1 MGLASKLIKSSGTLV
16 AIKFLQRSLGL
27 ISTLILARILTPE
40 SFGIVA
46 IAALVIYFS
55 EVISNTGIQQYL
67 VQTEFLDDGVV
78 NSAWTLNLIIKFSIC
93 LILYGMLPVLAL
105 FYENP
110 VVIQAISVLI
120 PVIGIRALTNPEL
133 HVKRRNL
140 DYNDIFKIQVLS
152 KVGSFSVVVII
163 AVAYKT
169 FWAIIIG
176 DIVSSILTVLLSYRY
191 CTHRP
196 RLSLQNVGKQWVF
209 SRWMMARGCFGYL
222 RAQVD
227 VLLISQFF
235 SLAQLGRFNIAR
247 EFTIMPANE
256 VIGPA
261 VEPLLATFSSARQ
274 SPEELEKQFSLS
286 VLVVSLL
293 IAPVVAF
300 LFFVN
305 EMFVLVVLG
314 EKWLESAPLVQAMT
328 PLLAAFTLSGL
339 INAMFIAF
347 GKVKQIFYFDVTIF
361 IIIFTILYMLK
372 DTGLVEF
379 VWVRSLL
386 ALGFNIVMLYFATKL
401 YSSTFI
407 KTCLYFLLPYVVSI
421 VIGFSMSEGWSPVG
435 FWELAT
441 FGIILVFVCY
451 ALMYLA
457 LFVLA
462 GIDSTACSAKGYVDQ
477 GISMML
483 TQIKNRTRKT
493 LEKMGS

>member
-27 ISTLILARILTPE
+27 ISTLILARLLTPE

-93 LILYGMLPVLAL
+93 LILYGSLPVLAL

-120 PVIGIRALTNPEL
+120 PVIGIRALMNPEL

-140 DYNDIFKIQVLS
+140 DYKDIFKLEVFS
-152 KVGSFSVVVII
+152 KIGSFTVVVVI
-163 AVAYKT
+163 ALAYKT

-176 DIVSSILTVLLSYRY
+176 DIVSAALMLLLSYRY
-191 CTHRP
+191 CAHRP
-196 RLSLQNVGKQWVF
+196 RLSLKNVGKQWMF

-227 VLLISQFF
+227 TLLISQFF

-256 VIGPA
+256 VIRPA
-261 VEPLLATFSSARQ
+261 VEPLLATFSSVRQ
-274 SPEELEKQFSLS
+274 NPEELDNQFSLS

-300 LFFVN
+300 LFFAN
-305 EMFVLVVLG
+305 ETFVLVLLG
-314 EKWLESAPLVQAMT
+314 EKWRETAPLIQAMT

-339 INAMFIAF
+339 INSIFIAF
-347 GKVKQIFYFDVTIF
+347 EKVKQIFYFDASIF
-361 IIIFTILYMLK
+361 IIIVTVLYMLK
-372 DTGLVEF
+372 DGGLIEF

-386 ALGFNIVMLYFATKL
+386 ALGFNVFLLYFATKL
-401 YSSTFI
+401 SSSTFI
-407 KTCLYFLLPYVVSI
+407 KTFAYFLLPYVVSMT
-421 VIGFSMSEGWSPVG
+421 IGFSLSEAWPPLGLWD
-435 FWELAT
+435 LAI
-441 FGIILVFVCY
+441 FGIVLALVCY
-451 ALMYLA
+451 FLMYLA
-457 LFVLA
+457 LSVLA
-462 GIDSTACSAKGYVDQ
+462 RIDSTACRAKSYVDQ
-477 GISMML
+477 GISMVL
-483 TQIKNRTRKT
+483 AWIRNRTHKT
-493 LEKMGS
+493 LDKMDL